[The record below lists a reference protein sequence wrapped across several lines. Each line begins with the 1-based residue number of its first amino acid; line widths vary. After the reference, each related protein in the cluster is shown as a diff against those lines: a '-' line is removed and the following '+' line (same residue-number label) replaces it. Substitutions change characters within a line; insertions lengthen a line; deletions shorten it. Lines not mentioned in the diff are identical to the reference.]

1 MYTGLYNRNRKG
13 RKNSFVDPAGLL
25 EDGILELGLEERLGG
40 DKLLMEY
47 VTELMN
53 WNRVYNL
60 TSVRKPTDIVTRHI
74 LDSLTILDHLHGDRI
89 LDIGTGAGL
98 PGIPLAIAC
107 PEREFVLL
115 DSSSKKL
122 RFVQQTLGILKLDN
136 VTLEN
141 SRIDEYKPEQ
151 LYDTIVC
158 RAFSDLPDFYRFA
171 APACNP
177 GGRLLAMKGVYPMT
191 EVESLEDQSVITDV
205 VALQVPGLDAE
216 RHLVIMQ
223 PKQDGAGTQQPEPG
237 A

>member
-13 RKNSFVDPAGLL
+13 RGGNAVDPAELL

-40 DKLLMEY
+40 DPRLMEY

-60 TSVRKPTDIVTRHI
+60 TSVRKPADIITRHI
-74 LDSLTILDHLHGDRI
+74 LDSLSIIDYLHGTCI

-122 RFVQQTLGILKLDN
+122 RFVQQTLGILGMEN
-136 VTLEN
+136 VRLEN
-141 SRIDEYKPEQ
+141 CRVDEYRPDATF
-151 LYDTIVC
+151 DTTIC
-158 RAFSDLPDFYRFA
+158 RAFSDLPDYYRYA
-171 APACNP
+171 SPLCSHD
-177 GGRLLAMKGVYPMT
+177 GRMLAMKGVNPMT
-191 EVESLEDQSVITDV
+191 ELECLEDAGVAAEVIP
-205 VALQVPGLDAE
+205 LKVPGLDAE
-216 RHLVIMQ
+216 RHVVMLRPPAESSAVSN
-223 PKQDGAGTQQPEPG
+223 
-237 A
+237 

>member
-13 RKNSFVDPAGLL
+13 RKNTFVDPGDLL

-40 DKLLMEY
+40 DELLMEF

-74 LDSLTILDHLHGDRI
+74 LDSLSILEHLRGDRI
-89 LDIGTGAGL
+89 LDVGTGAGL

-141 SRIDEYKPEQ
+141 ARVDEYRPDA
-151 LYDTIVC
+151 LFDTIVC
-158 RAFSDLPDFYRFA
+158 RAFSDLPDFYRNTSRL
-171 APACNP
+171 CNS
-177 GGRLLAMKGVYPMT
+177 GGCMLAMKGVYPMT
-191 EVESLEDQSVITDV
+191 EVESLEDKSIISDV
-205 VALQVPGLDAE
+205 VSLKVPGLDAE
-216 RHLVIMQ
+216 RHLVKMQ
-223 PKQDGAGTQQPEPG
+223 PVVNGSDAGHQE
-237 A
+237 

>member
-1 MYTGLYNRNRKG
+1 MYTGLYNRNRKS
-13 RKNSFVDPAGLL
+13 RNNNFVDPGELL
-25 EDGILELGLEERLGG
+25 DDGILELGLEERLGG
-40 DKLLMEY
+40 DDLLMEY

-74 LDSLTILDHLHGDRI
+74 LDSLSIVEHLRGDRI

-136 VTLEN
+136 VRLE
-141 SRIDEYKPEQ
+141 SVRVDEYQP
-151 LYDTIVC
+151 DTLFDTTIC
-158 RAFSDLPDFYRFA
+158 RAFSDLPDYYRYA
-171 APACNP
+171 SHLCNDD
-177 GGRLLAMKGVYPMT
+177 GCMLAMKGVYPMT
-191 EVESLEDQSVITDV
+191 EIECLGDTGVDADVI
-205 VALQVPGLDAE
+205 ALKVPGLDAE
-216 RHLVIMQ
+216 RHVVSMRPNGNGQ
-223 PKQDGAGTQQPEPG
+223 GAPG
-237 A
+237 

>member
-13 RKNSFVDPAGLL
+13 RKNSFVDPGELL

-40 DKLLMEY
+40 DELLMEF
-47 VTELMN
+47 VAELMN

-60 TSVRKPTDIVTRHI
+60 TSVRKPADIVTRHI
-74 LDSLTILDHLHGDRI
+74 LDSLSILEHLRGDRI
-89 LDIGTGAGL
+89 LDVGTGAGL

-141 SRIDEYKPEQ
+141 ARVDEYQPEN
-151 LYDTIVC
+151 LFDTIVC
-158 RAFSDLPDFYRFA
+158 RAFSDLPDFYRNTSRL
-171 APACNP
+171 CNS
-177 GGRLLAMKGVYPMT
+177 GGCILAMKGVYPMT
-191 EVESLEDQSVITDV
+191 EVESLDDKSVISDV
-205 VALQVPGLDAE
+205 VALKVPGLDAE
-216 RHLVIMQ
+216 RHLVKMH
-223 PKQDGAGTQQPEPG
+223 PTVNDSDTGSPA
-237 A
+237 

>member
-1 MYTGLYNRNRKG
+1 MHTGLYNRNRKSRSTG
-13 RKNSFVDPAGLL
+13 FVDPRVLL
-25 EDGILELGLEERLGG
+25 EDGLLDLGQEDLLNGG
-40 DKLLMEY
+40 DDMLMEF

-74 LDSLTILDHLHGDRI
+74 LDSLSVLPHLLGGRV

-122 RFVQQTLGILKLDN
+122 RFVQQTLGILDLDN

-141 SRIDEYKPEQ
+141 TRVEEYQPEKPF
-151 LYDTIVC
+151 DTIIC
-158 RAFSDLPDFYRFA
+158 RAFSDLPDFYDHA
-171 APACNP
+171 ARLCNP
-177 GGRLLAMKGVYPMT
+177 NGRLLAMKGVYPIT
-191 EVESLEDQSVITDV
+191 EIECLQDKSIIDDVHSLK
-205 VALQVPGLDAE
+205 VPGLDAD
-216 RHLVIMQ
+216 RHLVSMHVG
-223 PKQDGAGTQQPEPG
+223 KC
-237 A
+237 